1 MHALGNGGHPMVFV
15 IVGAL
20 AFLGIFL
27 AVLDR
32 RMAPPQTSRPQMPST
47 TGAGAIHAS
56 SALWPRRG
64 RVLGGTAK
72 LTYRLLDG
80 FSFDAEVPVDR
91 LHVAVA
97 DVVRTMVNRRRE
109 HAVGRLSSS
118 APSTGAVVIWQRH
131 DGQGWALHIQ
141 GPGPVWSVCVPQV
154 WAPRG
159 RITDVAE
166 LEHFLTSLLRK
177 LHTLD
182 PSTHIEP

>member
-1 MHALGNGGHPMVFV
+1 MVFV

-20 AFLGIFL
+20 AFVGILL

-32 RMAPPQTSRPQMPST
+32 RMAPPQPTRSHDAAT
-47 TGAGAIHAS
+47 TGAGAIHRS
-56 SALWPRRG
+56 STLWPRDG

-72 LTYRLLDG
+72 LTRRLLDG
-80 FSFDAEVPVDR
+80 FAFDADVPVDQ

-118 APSTGAVVIWQRH
+118 ATSTGAVVIWQRH
-131 DGQGWALHIQ
+131 EGEGWALHIQ
-141 GPGPVWSVCVPQV
+141 GPGPVWSALVPQV
-154 WAPRG
+154 WASRG

-166 LEHFLTSLLRK
+166 LEQFLTGLMRT

-182 PSTHIEP
+182 PSAHIEP